1 MTLFVQVFNSP
12 HCIGL
17 YLYCWLVGLYC
28 TALYLY
34 CWLVGLYSTLR
45 PLKPALTTRS
55 APVSPSSLAAAS
67 SLLGPDL
74 SDAASSSMLQL
85 LSRLDLP
92 DRGLHRLEF
101 LAQGMYI
108 SKLKT
113 FRAKLVRS
121 ISYSEHYNLN

>member
-12 HCIGL
+12 HCIG
-17 YLYCWLVGLYC
+17 
-28 TALYLY
+28 LYLY

-85 LSRLDLP
+85 LSRLDLQ
-92 DRGLHRLEF
+92 DRGWLEF
-101 LAQGMYI
+101 LTQGMDI